1 MAKLRMA
8 RKLQDTRTAK
18 IGEFCGSQGFFWFHL
33 LPSISIHFSSSF
45 VRSFQVLTGPLA
57 SCQRWHHCHH
67 LQLPSTVAV
76 WLCVS
81 MQWLDTN
88 SSDRMKWTCDEWNH
102 DAIPL
107 RNKEQRI
114 ATWIYPGNRQA
125 GAQPIDALFWTDRC
139 AAEPTEG
146 WVRWAWDTRCQ
157 RYTSRF
163 VHRMHWP
170 RARCDLSAFIS
181 APTVGASMSFWALIY
196 VNIVND
202 DPIWTHGRSNDHHT
216 QISQWYSTDDPMII
230 QQTARHCIIARIIRL
245 SNGSPMLIP
254 WLY

>member
-170 RARCDLSAFIS
+170 RARCDLSAFTSASVTILCCSCVQWPYTVQLICITTKLIS
-181 APTVGASMSFWALIY
+181 LSPFLSSRQE
-196 VNIVND
+196 NS
-202 DPIWTHGRSNDHHT
+202 GRKWSCTTLDT
-216 QISQWYSTDDPMII
+216 E
-230 QQTARHCIIARIIRL
+230 L
-245 SNGSPMLIP
+245 SKFS
-254 WLY
+254 